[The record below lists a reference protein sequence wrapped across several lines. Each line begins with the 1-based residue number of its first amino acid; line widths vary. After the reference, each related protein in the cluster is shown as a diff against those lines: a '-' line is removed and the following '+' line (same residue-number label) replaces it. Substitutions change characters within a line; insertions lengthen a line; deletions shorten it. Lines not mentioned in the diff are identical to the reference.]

1 MYCQNQ
7 TQVHGYGVYYG
18 EICTLSLLFL
28 FCIKY
33 IQGWNTNHKLNDLTS
48 KATTLKGLHLLSIP
62 HSAAQCEKQLHQIKV
77 SVFLPVST
85 FRRLPCFFSE
95 LCSDFSRATAGLQES
110 RTGPLCLKWPFTKSL
125 QNVFKTTKAF
135 DVISLNVYFFKN
147 SNL

>member
-1 MYCQNQ
+1 MWNTNFYCSPPNQKKENVYCQNQ

-33 IQGWNTNHKLNDLTS
+33 IQGWKTNHKLNDLTS

-62 HSAAQCEKQLHQIKV
+62 HSAAQCEKQLRQIKV

-85 FRRLPCFFSE
+85 FRRLPCFFFWAVFR
-95 LCSDFSRATAGLQES
+95 LQQGNGWIAGE
-110 RTGPLCLKWPFTKSL
+110 
-125 QNVFKTTKAF
+125 QNRVTMPEMTFH
-135 DVISLNVYFFKN
+135 
-147 SNL
+147 